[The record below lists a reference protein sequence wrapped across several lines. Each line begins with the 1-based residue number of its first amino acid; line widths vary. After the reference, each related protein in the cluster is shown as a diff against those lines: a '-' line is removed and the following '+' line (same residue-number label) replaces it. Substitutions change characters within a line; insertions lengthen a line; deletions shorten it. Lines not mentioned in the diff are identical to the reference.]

1 MSTEVQTQLDGIGTS
16 REDSSVAAL
25 LGATALNQVATQ
37 TRVSIK
43 KWSLAQQPEPGLFT
57 QPSRNQQEETSLPTA
72 GQLQPATNNQV
83 PACFNPYSRGDL
95 RLTNPFSISC
105 LTRNSDSFLFF
116 VSALC
121 SSPLPIN
128 PSLLFHLQKSG
139 LKREMER
146 QGNLGDMSRGRSPH
160 SRSS

>member
-1 MSTEVQTQLDGIGTS
+1 M
-16 REDSSVAAL
+16 AAL

-37 TRVSIK
+37 TRLSIK

-121 SSPLPIN
+121 SSPLLIN
-128 PSLLFHLQKSG
+128 PSLLFHLQKGGHQTGQNGKAGKSG
-139 LKREMER
+139 GHE
-146 QGNLGDMSRGRSPH
+146 QGKEPSL
-160 SRSS
+160 